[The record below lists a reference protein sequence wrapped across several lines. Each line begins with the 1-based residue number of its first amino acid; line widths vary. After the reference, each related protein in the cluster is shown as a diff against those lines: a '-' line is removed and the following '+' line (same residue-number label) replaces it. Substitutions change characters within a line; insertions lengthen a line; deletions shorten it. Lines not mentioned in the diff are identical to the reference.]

1 MKKILMFSYI
11 IILAVVLCM
20 SASAGFLDELFPNGE
35 YPDDVG
41 AYFYGMTGYNAE
53 TPEIK
58 PHQFYVVYMVE
69 GTGNDRLEEIRS
81 FLGEGETIEFRYCK
95 RSYNFYSD
103 LAQKIGSEFKPSVGE
118 IKSIG
123 VGISS
128 DNTFLV
134 IYVTENPEKIQSE
147 IDAAYP
153 KYNGEIQVNYYD
165 VTTGIDEVA
174 NELYSNPVVSR
185 PDNSNGLIWLVAVA
199 SVVLIGAGL
208 VTFVLLNRRKRV
220 LVTSNGDEITE
231 GSLSAK
237 TVEDAVA
244 VGQEP
249 SDRVYDGIKK
259 RMK

>member
-1 MKKILMFSYI
+1 MKKILMFSSV

-41 AYFYGMTGYNAE
+41 AYFYGMTGYNPE

-58 PHQFYVVYMVE
+58 PHEFYVVYVVE
-69 GTGNDRLEEIRS
+69 GTSEERMNEIRS
-81 FLGEGETIEFRYCK
+81 CLNPTDTIEFRFCK
-95 RSYNFYSD
+95 RSHNFYSK
-103 LAQKIGSEFKPSVGE
+103 LAQIIGSEFKPSVGE

-128 DNTFLV
+128 DNTFLL

-153 KYNGEIQVNYYD
+153 EYNGEIQVNYYD

-174 NELYSNPVVSR
+174 NELYSNPGVSR

-220 LVTSNGDEITE
+220 LVTSNGGEITE